1 MFKVEKK
8 KDLTVTMMMMMMKH
22 IYHESLQDQW
32 FWRVRDNSVVP
43 GYPMQINHFWKGL
56 PAKID
61 AVYENSEGK
70 FVFFK
75 GNVNAQH
82 TAASGRRFH
91 AHAFILLLLPLF
103 SQCEISFA
111 FKRADSGTEAFP
123 RTPRPRGCFLSSVVA
138 EWVQVQNSHPS
149 ILPSG
154 RLR

>member
-8 KDLTVTMMMMMMKH
+8 KDLTMMMMMVVMMKH
-22 IYHESLQDQW
+22 IYIYHVSLQDQW

-75 GNVNAQH
+75 GNVDAQRACGVW
-82 TAASGRRFH
+82 AAFP
-91 AHAFILLLLPLF
+91 FILLLLPLF
-103 SQCEISFA
+103 SKREISLLLRQPIAALWRF
-111 FKRADSGTEAFP
+111 R
-123 RTPRPRGCFLSSVVA
+123 RTAPPRGCFLSSVAA